1 MKKFTFLLSLLLA
14 SSGVTASA
22 QDAFVA
28 SSAPSNGSWASDTK
42 WYKMTLAGNHLSA
55 YKTDHN
61 GSLLDNSATVEG
73 AGAYWC
79 IVGDETNGYKFYNRA
94 AGPNK
99 VFGIVCTLTNDNND
113 LTRASFYT
121 SEAVSASSGVGTTF
135 DLGLYSGTTS
145 NEYHV
150 KLHGAGNYY
159 WNQRGNY
166 LGYWNSSAAAGVNG
180 SKVKFSAVELS
191 EVEAADNA
199 LADDFK
205 TALSEKITAA
215 KALLDDSKVGYYS
228 QAAIDKAQAVL
239 DAAASTEVDYYNA
252 KIELKPNGPK
262 AGVLY
267 RIKSTNSKFTST
279 KAIYHDGTAA
289 KWGNEDVTS
298 PSQYWFMEPYS
309 EGSSYYKLQAID
321 SKLYFNSS
329 SQLSTTPGYVEI
341 ASTPGLVNIHVSG
354 ASMLHAQ
361 GHNGGQGNEGNLIAY
376 EEAAQIFGQESGP
389 SGWTIVEATLDE
401 AKQMQVSEEGTPE
414 LYEGGLLV
422 GTFDAKK
429 AKAFNKISSSAT
441 MTDVLNL
448 VNTDLPTS
456 VTIDENKYYR
466 LVCVSPKTGNKDA
479 NKNLSDPT
487 YTTLTRGTKNV
498 VTAPF
503 SKGNVDQIWKFEK
516 TDGGYYL
523 KNMNGNGY
531 LNNVRQGDAR
541 ASLVNT
547 PSDKFEIMEGSVSTQ
562 KALHVVGV
570 MSTAC
575 LFAENHPNEPA
586 KGDPYAV
593 AGWYE
598 GPDYSNG
605 AWAWKFV
612 EADDI
617 EVALNTVE
625 SKSYATAYLPFGV
638 SAVSGAKAYTAAEPA
653 NGQTVMTETANFA
666 KETGVLLVS
675 DEAADKAVLT
685 IGDVEGATNTSAL
698 KGTLLAKDIT
708 DAQTK
713 YLVFGKNNANETE
726 VGFFEPST
734 TVTSIPANR
743 AFFADAES
751 SAIALNFGNVT
762 AVNNVAAGNANV
774 NAPIFD
780 LTGRRV
786 VKAVKGGLYI
796 QNGKKYIVK

>member
-22 QDAFVA
+22 QEVFEVSDAPVSGA
-28 SSAPSNGSWASDTK
+28 WSSNTK
-42 WYKMTLAGNHLSA
+42 WYKISLRKNYLSA
-55 YKTDHN
+55 YDADVN
-61 GSLLDNSATVEG
+61 GNVRAAAAEAPTG

-79 IVGDETNGYKFYNRA
+79 IVADGENGYKLYNRA

-99 VFGIVCTLTNDNND
+99 VLGLSQTTTSDAFDG
-113 LTRASFYT
+113 TRANFYAAT
-121 SEAVSASSGVGTTF
+121 TASSTTKVGTTF
-135 DLGLYSGTTS
+135 DISLMKDSTVVYTS
-145 NEYHV
+145 
-150 KLHGAGNYY
+150 KLLDSQNLY
-159 WNQRGNY
+159 WNMRNGY
-166 LGYWNSSAAAGVNG
+166 LGYWQSGSAATDKG
-180 SKVKFSAVELS
+180 S
-191 EVEAADNA
+191 EVRFYPIDNA
-199 LADDFK
+199 TVEADDNTNADAYK

-215 KALLDDSKVGYYS
+215 QSFVDDSKVGYYS
-228 QAAIDKAQAVL
+228 QSAITAAQAVL
-239 DAAASTEVDYYNA
+239 NSASSKAGDYYFA
-252 KIELKPNGPK
+252 ALELQPNMPQ

-267 RIKSTNSKFTST
+267 RIKSANTDFSET
-279 KAIYHDGTAA
+279 KAIYHDGTTA
-289 KWGNEDVTS
+289 KWGKEDVTS
-298 PSQYWFMEPYS
+298 AAQYWFFTPW
-309 EGSSYYKLQAID
+309 GSGYKLQSVD
-321 SKLYFNSS
+321 TKKYFTSASSVSSNSS
-329 SQLSTTPGYVEI
+329 AGFVEI
-341 ASTPGLVNIHVSG
+341 AWYAPNVANIRVQNSWTLHAEGHKSSGVSG
-354 ASMLHAQ
+354 NIIPYQ
-361 GHNGGQGNEGNLIAY
+361 ETGFGKEG
-376 EEAAQIFGQESGP
+376 GP
-389 SGWTIVEATLDE
+389 SSWTIVEATLDE
-401 AKQMQVSEEGTPE
+401 AKQMQIAVDK
-414 LYEGGLLV
+414 YEGNLMV
-422 GTFDAKK
+422 GGCSAEDVA
-429 AKAFNKISSSAT
+429 AFHQSMASSTS
-441 MTDVLNL
+441 MEDVLNKI
-448 VNTDLPTS
+448 NDELPYKGTHKLD
-456 VTIDENKYYR
+456 VNKYYR
-466 LVCVSPKTGNKDA
+466 LVCVSPRQNA
-479 NKNLSDPT
+479 T
-487 YTTLTRGTKNV
+487 YTTLARGTNNV

-503 SKGNVDQIWKFEK
+503 SKGNVDQIWKFEE

-531 LNNVRQGDAR
+531 LNNVHQGNNLASR
-541 ASLVNT
+541 ATLSET
-547 PSDKFEIMEGSVSTQ
+547 ATAKFEIKDGSISSQ
-562 KALHVVGV
+562 KALHVVGGIG
-570 MSTAC
+570 TAC
-575 LFAENHPNEPA
+575 LFAENSSNEA
-586 KGDPYAV
+586 YAV
-593 AGWYE
+593 GGWFE
-598 GPDYSNG
+598 GSDYSNG

-625 SKSYATAYLPFGV
+625 NKSYATAYLPFGV

-675 DEAADKAVLT
+675 DEAAAKAILT
-685 IGDVEGATNTSAL
+685 IGDADGATNTSAL

-743 AFFADAES
+743 AFFADVEV

-762 AVNNVAAGNANV
+762 AVNNVVAGNANV